1 MKIRTSKE
9 EFNMRTIFDQK
20 LDELHRDLLRLGIL
34 VNRAIE
40 KSINTF
46 IDFDLDMAREVIEED
61 HIINNVEHQI
71 ERKCSEL
78 IAIQQPNA
86 SDLRRVIAVL
96 RASTNLERMG
106 DHAQNIA
113 EATMNIEGNKRDA
126 ILENIIRE
134 MSAKVLKMSE
144 DIIDAFV
151 DFDVDQAINIAR
163 RDIEVDNLYNKL
175 RYTAVISMKE
185 DPNTVYAA
193 SDYSFIGMDLERI
206 GDYVTNIAEDISY
219 LKSGEIVDLNRELKA
234 LE

>member
-1 MKIRTSKE
+1 
-9 EFNMRTIFDQK
+9 MRTIFDQK